1 MDYITIDGL
10 RVNGAHGHY
19 EHERNAEQEFLVS
32 LRIGIDAKKAAET
45 DALADTIDYDLL
57 RTIIETIFNGKSRYL
72 LEALAEEIIQ
82 KILLETIAQEVTITI
97 QKTGV
102 WSNGIPGVS
111 ITRSK

>member
-1 MDYITIDGL
+1 M
-10 RVNGAHGHY
+10 
-19 EHERNAEQEFLVS
+19 S